1 MAEESHEKIVP
12 EMAKDIDRSDLSTLV
27 FDVSKYQVFSPETA
41 TVVFTYITGQLGI
54 VVWNLEPG
62 QENDYHMHPTT
73 EHLHVV
79 LAGECEYTLGDQEP
93 IVVRPGQAVMVPEQI
108 PHGIRNKGTTRAS
121 YMAITSPGDYQKV
134 LVDRPA

>member
-1 MAEESHEKIVP
+1 MADESHEKLVP
-12 EMAKDIDRSDLSTLV
+12 EMAKDIDRNDLSTLV
-27 FDVSKYQVFSPETA
+27 FDVSKYQVFSPESA

-62 QENDYHMHPTT
+62 QENDYHLHPTT

-79 LAGECEYTLGDQEP
+79 LEGECEYTLGDSP
-93 IVVRPGQAVMVPEQI
+93 PVIVKPGQAVMVPEQI
-108 PHGIRNKGTTRAS
+108 PHGIRNLGTTRAS
-121 YMAITSPGDYQKV
+121 YMAITSPGDYEKV